1 MRRTPHPD
9 PPPKGGREYP
19 ESPSPLEGEGREGGS
34 AALLRSPGALVAL
47 LCLTS
52 VLGMLGFSSFSAL
65 LPEFQR
71 DWSLSNTE
79 AGWISGIFYAGYVA
93 AVPLLVGSTDRVD
106 PRRIYLLSFLIAA
119 AAALGYALFAQGF
132 WSALGFRALA
142 GVGLAGGYMPGL
154 KLLTDRVGG
163 PKQSRYVAFYTAGFS
178 LGTAVSFAFTG
189 ETASWLGW
197 RGAFVAAA
205 CGALAGFALT
215 LVLLRPA
222 TAAEM
227 GGGEARRTL
236 DFRPVFRNRAAMAFI
251 LGYTGHTWELFAL
264 RSWLVAFLVQAAAF
278 TGDSADI
285 AQASWLTMVI
295 VLVSTAASIYGAEL
309 ATRSDRRRVIG
320 RIMLLSVAIAV
331 LTGLSAGRPIYL
343 VAALC
348 LAYHMIIMGDSAAL
362 TGGAVATSAPGQR
375 GATLAVHS
383 ILGFSGAFLGPLAVG
398 AVLDLAGGET
408 SRLAWALA
416 FLTMGAGSAAAFVA
430 IRRL

>member
-1 MRRTPHPD
+1 MSTAS
-9 PPPKGGREYP
+9 EA
-19 ESPSPLEGEGREGGS
+19 SP
-34 AALLRSPGALVAL
+34 LLRSPGALVAV
-47 LCLTS
+47 LCITS
-52 VLGMLGFSSFSAL
+52 ILGMLGFSSFSAL

-71 DWSLSNTE
+71 DWGLSNTE
-79 AGWISGIFYAGYVA
+79 AGWISGIFYAGYVV
-93 AVPLLVGSTDRVD
+93 AVPLLVGSTDRID

-119 AAALGYALFAQGF
+119 AAALGYALLADGF
-132 WSALGFRALA
+132 WSALFFRALA

-163 PKQSRYVAFYTAGFS
+163 PRQSRYVAFYTAGFS
-178 LGTAVSFAFTG
+178 LGTAFSFAFTG
-189 ETASWLGW
+189 EVAAWLGW
-197 RGAFVAAA
+197 RGAFAAA
-205 CGALAGFALT
+205 ALGALLAFV
-215 LVLLRPA
+215 LVMLLLRPA
-222 TAAEM
+222 TVAEM
-227 GGGEARRTL
+227 GESERRRTL

-264 RSWLVAFLVQAAAF
+264 RSWLVAFLVQAAAMA
-278 TGDSADI
+278 GESADI
-285 AQASWLTMVI
+285 AQANWLSMVI

-320 RIMLLSVAIAV
+320 RIMLLSVVTAV
-331 LTGLSAGRPIYL
+331 LTGVSAGQPIYL

-348 LAYHMIIMGDSAAL
+348 LVYHMVIMGDSAAL

-383 ILGFSGAFLGPLAVG
+383 ILGFTGAFLGPLAVG

-408 SRLAWALA
+408 SRLAWGIA
-416 FLTMGAGSAAAFVA
+416 FLAMGAGSAAALLA

>member
-1 MRRTPHPD
+1 MARDTPPHPD
-9 PPPKGGREYP
+9 PLPVGEREGP
-19 ESPSPLEGEGREGGS
+19 AAQRREGEG
-34 AALLRSPGALVAL
+34 AVAPPLRSPGALVAL
-47 LCLTS
+47 LCVTS

-119 AAALGYALFAQGF
+119 AAALGYALFAEGF

-178 LGTAVSFAFTG
+178 LGTAFSFAFTG
-189 ETASWLGW
+189 ETASWFGW

-205 CGALAGFALT
+205 LGALVAFALT

-222 TAAEM
+222 TAREM
-227 GGGEARRTL
+227 ALGEARRAL
-236 DFRPVFRNRAAMAFI
+236 DFRPVFRNHAAMAFI
-251 LGYTGHTWELFAL
+251 LGYTGHLWELFAL
-264 RSWLVAFLVQAAAF
+264 RSWLVAFLVQAAALA
-278 TGDSADI
+278 GDNADI
-285 AQASWLTMVI
+285 AQASWLTTAI
-295 VLVSTAASIYGAEL
+295 VLVSTVSSIYGAEL

-331 LTGLSAGRPIYL
+331 LTGLSAGRPIWL

-362 TGGAVATSAPGQR
+362 TGGAVATAAPGQR

-408 SRLAWALA
+408 SRFAWALA
-416 FLTMGAGSAAAFVA
+416 FLAMGAGSAAAFVA

>member
-1 MRRTPHPD
+1 MSTAS
-9 PPPKGGREYP
+9 EA
-19 ESPSPLEGEGREGGS
+19 SP
-34 AALLRSPGALVAL
+34 LLRSPGALVAV
-47 LCLTS
+47 LCITS
-52 VLGMLGFSSFSAL
+52 VLGMLGFSSFPAL

-71 DWSLSNTE
+71 DWGLSNTE
-79 AGWISGIFYAGYVA
+79 AGWISGIFYAGYVV

-106 PRRIYLLSFLIAA
+106 PRRIYLLSFLISA
-119 AAALGYALFAQGF
+119 AAALGYALLADGF
-132 WSALGFRALA
+132 WSALSFRALA

-163 PKQSRYVAFYTAGFS
+163 PRQSRYVAFYTAGFS
-178 LGTAVSFAFTG
+178 LGTAFSFAFTG
-189 ETASWLGW
+189 EVAAWLGW
-197 RGAFVAAA
+197 RGAFAGAALGPMIA
-205 CGALAGFALT
+205 FVLVV
-215 LVLLRPA
+215 VLLRPA
-222 TAAEM
+222 AAAEM
-227 GGGEARRTL
+227 GEAEARHTL

-264 RSWLVAFLVQAAAF
+264 RSWLVAFLVQAAALA
-278 TGDSADI
+278 GESADI
-285 AQASWLTMVI
+285 AQASWLSMVI

-320 RIMLLSVAIAV
+320 RIMMLSVVTAA
-331 LTGLSAGRPIYL
+331 LTGLSAGWPIYL

-348 LAYHMIIMGDSAAL
+348 LIYHMVIMGDSAAL

-383 ILGFSGAFLGPLAVG
+383 ILGFTGAFLGPLAVG

-408 SRLAWALA
+408 SRLAWGLA
-416 FLTMGAGSAAAFVA
+416 FLTMGAGSAAALVA